1 MMKEEARLNVLT
13 GKCNVASQELKSLN
27 EKASMSRTSIK
38 SNLADAQNQLNRV
51 LREVEVQESAL
62 NDVNLRVK
70 SGSKIV
76 DELKHRK
83 DTLTNEVRLMISAA
97 NQFDIPHVSSY
108 FIFVIVVIH
117 LLIHQVSSLEGNV
130 IGARASLARLS
141 SAMKRVS
148 EMKFESFEQASREL
162 SIRHDQVHAIIC
174 RIENF
179 QSHCASWTEE
189 KQDLEREKLKL
200 HMRVVGLERGL
211 DNKSTQ
217 IDQQTQKLKDL
228 MKTITLQDERLQ
240 KKQRFI
246 EKKATEL
253 ALYEQNVRKESDKNS
268 NLYQLMREER
278 NAIESL
284 QKELEDKLQE
294 QKVKEIEL
302 ARNEQRLLEMERDVH
317 EEQEKSNEGKQRM
330 HEVSNQLQKRH
341 EEVSRQRKLL
351 EDREKQCNEY
361 EARLRSWE
369 EQLEHVTNLLQQGG
383 GAQQHQQN
391 SDADSFGRI

>member
-1 MMKEEARLNVLT
+1 
-13 GKCNVASQELKSLN
+13 
-27 EKASMSRTSIK
+27 
-38 SNLADAQNQLNRV
+38 
-51 LREVEVQESAL
+51 
-62 NDVNLRVK
+62 
-70 SGSKIV
+70 
-76 DELKHRK
+76 
-83 DTLTNEVRLMISAA
+83 MISAA

-108 FIFVIVVIH
+108 FIFGIVVIH
-117 LLIHQVSSLEGNV
+117 PLIHQVSSLEGNV

-141 SAMKRVS
+141 FAMKRVS

-162 SIRHDQVHAIIC
+162 SIRHDQVQAIIC

-179 QSHCASWTEE
+179 QSHCASWTVE

-200 HMRVVGLERGL
+200 HMRVVSLERGL
-211 DNKSTQ
+211 DDKSTQ

-246 EKKATEL
+246 EEKATEL

-284 QKELEDKLQE
+284 QKELEDKPQE

-302 ARNEQRLLEMERDVH
+302 ARNEQRLLEMERNVH

-351 EDREKQCNEY
+351 EDRQKQCNEY
-361 EARLRSWE
+361 EGRLRSWE

-383 GAQQHQQN
+383 AAQQHQQN
-391 SDADSFGRI
+391 GDADSFGRI